1 MPVNLASPGV
11 VIREVDLT
19 LGNVSTSNESVGAIV
34 SPFSRGPVD
43 EPVLIASENQLLETF
58 GEPSST
64 DRQYEG
70 WLTISSYLA
79 YGGVVQVVRSDNDKI
94 ANAYIGTSV
103 TGIKI
108 NSLEDYESRG
118 YDENVIPG
126 ITYAAR
132 NPGSWSNGTLVATI
146 DSQADQIL
154 SVTGLSTLPVAPI
167 LGNGVLQFI
176 DNPVPGAGTTSSAR
190 GYLKGI
196 VSGVNTITDTVQVKV
211 LGFKAGEPIVLNPA
225 DQDGLDY
232 TDVDYQQGGTYR
244 FEAAPSTGFST
255 ERGIR
260 FFDLAGFTTSTTVTS
275 AIDWFDQQEVRINRS
290 TSVSWNQLANRPG
303 TTAFGRNRD
312 SRFDEVHV
320 VVFDATGEVTGNA
333 GTILEKSIGLSK
345 ATDGEFSVG
354 SPSYWRKYL
363 ANNSD
368 YVFGGS
374 EPIDTVSVNFA
385 EDVGNGFSTSF
396 NGEWDQQARNIS
408 FDCVGNPAAG
418 AGSSATNTLEGGKNY
433 DGLEDLNK
441 EGALKVSVGD
451 VAAGYDNFESD
462 DELAVDFLLMGSG
475 AYSELEVQ
483 QLANKLISIA
493 EQRKDAL
500 AFISPYRGSQ
510 VTDSGAGASVS
521 LSSDE
526 ITQRVIDFYSTVGSS
541 SYAIFDSGYK
551 YTFDRFADKFRFIP
565 LNGDIAG
572 CCARTDQIAFPWFSP
587 AGTTRGAVLNG
598 ARLAYNPTQLQRDRL
613 YSARIN
619 PVVFATDVGGIV
631 LFGDKTGLSASSAF
645 DRVNVRRLFIYME
658 DAIGAA
664 AKDQLFEFN
673 DEVTRTNFVNIVE
686 PFLRD
691 IESKRGITDFVV
703 VCDETNN
710 TPAVIDRNEFVAD
723 IFVKPARSI
732 NFIGLT
738 FVATR
743 TGVSFDEIV
752 GNV

>member
-43 EPVLIASENQLLETF
+43 EPVLITSENQLLETF

-79 YGGVVQVVRSDNDKI
+79 YGGVVQVVRSDNENI
-94 ANAYIGTSV
+94 TNAYIGTSV
-103 TGIKI
+103 SGIKI
-108 NSLEDYESRG
+108 NSIEDYESRG
-118 YDENVIPG
+118 YDENIIPG

-132 NPGSWSNGTLVATI
+132 NPGSWSNGTLVAAI
-146 DSQADQIL
+146 DSRADQIL
-154 SVTGLSTLPVAPI
+154 TVVGLSTLPVPI
-167 LGNGVLQFI
+167 EVGNGVLQFI
-176 DNPVPGAGTTSSAR
+176 DNPIPGAGTTSSAR

-196 VSGVNTITDTVQVKV
+196 VSGIDSTTDTVEVKV
-211 LGFKAGEPIVLNPA
+211 LGFRPGEPEVLDPA
-225 DQDGLDY
+225 DQDGLGF
-232 TDVDYQQGGTYR
+232 TDVDYQQGGTYQY
-244 FEAAPSTGFST
+244 EAADSDGFIT
-255 ERGIR
+255 VDGVR
-260 FFDLAGFTTSTTVTS
+260 FFDIAGFTTSPSVS
-275 AIDWFDQQEVRINRS
+275 VAQDWFDQQEVRINRS
-290 TSVSWNQLANRPG
+290 TSVGWNALANRPN
-303 TTAFGRNRD
+303 TTSFGRNRGA
-312 SRFDEVHV
+312 RFDEVHV

-333 GTILEKSIGLSK
+333 GTILEKNIGLSK
-345 ATDGEFSVG
+345 ATDAEFSVG
-354 SPSYWRKYL
+354 SPSYWRKYI

-368 YVFGGS
+368 YVFAGS
-374 EPIDTVSVNFA
+374 EPVGTVPC
-385 EDVGNGFSTSF
+385 GFEEGAGIGFNTSF
-396 NGEWDQQARNIS
+396 AGEWDQQARNVI
-408 FDCVGNPAAG
+408 FNGVGNPAAG
-418 AGSSATNTLEGGKNY
+418 VANSTTNTLEGGKNY
-433 DGLEDLNK
+433 DGGEDLNV

-462 DELAVDFLLMGSG
+462 DELDVDFLLMGS
-475 AYSELEVQ
+475 ASYSPLEAQ
-483 QLANKLISIA
+483 TLANKLISIA

-526 ITQRVIDFYSTVGSS
+526 ITQRVVDFYSTVASS

-631 LFGDKTGLSASSAF
+631 LFGDKTGLAASSAF
-645 DRVNVRRLFIYME
+645 DRINVRRLFIFME
-658 DAIGAA
+658 EAIGAA

-743 TGVSFDEIV
+743 SGVSFDEIV

>member
-19 LGNVSTSNESVGAIV
+19 LGNVSTSNESIGAIV

-43 EPVLIASENQLLETF
+43 EPVLITSENQLLETF

-79 YGGVVQVVRSDNDKI
+79 YGGVVQVVRSDNEELS
-94 ANAYIGTSV
+94 NAFVGTASS
-103 TGIKI
+103 IKI
-108 NSLEDYESRG
+108 NSLADYESRG
-118 YDENVIPG
+118 YDEFIIPG
-126 ITYAAR
+126 VTVAAR
-132 NPGSWSNGTLVATI
+132 NPGSWANGVLVAFI
-146 DSQADQIL
+146 DGQADQIL
-154 SVTGLSTLPVAPI
+154 NVPGISTSDVVPVLGDGI
-167 LGNGVLQFI
+167 LQYI
-176 DNPVPGAGTTSSAR
+176 EKETAGAGTTSIAQ
-190 GYLKGI
+190 GFLKGI
-196 VSGVNTITDTVQVKV
+196 ITGINTNTDDIQVKV
-211 LGFKAGEPIVLNPA
+211 LSFKPSDNPNENITSDDGFVE
-225 DQDGLDY
+225 
-232 TDVDYQQGGTYR
+232 VDYQQGGTWSYV
-244 FEAAPSTGFST
+244 ADGFRVYDSA
-255 ERGIR
+255 GI
-260 FFDLAGFTTSTTVTS
+260 TTVTEES
-275 AIDWFDQQEVRINRS
+275 SPRDWFDDQSVQLNRS
-290 TSVSWNQLANRPG
+290 TSVKWNQLANRPT
-303 TTAFGRNRD
+303 TTAFGQNR
-312 SRFDEVHV
+312 SARFDEFHV
-320 VVFDATGEVTGNA
+320 VIFDATGEVTGNA
-333 GTILEKSIGLSK
+333 GTILEKNIGISK
-345 ATDGEFSVG
+345 ATDAEFSVG
-354 SPSYWRKYL
+354 SPSYWRRYL

-368 YVFGGS
+368 YIFGGS
-374 EPIDTVSVNFA
+374 EPVGVVTCSF
-385 EDVGNGFSTSF
+385 EEGVGNGFTPETGG
-396 NGEWDQQARNIS
+396 NWDQPARNVN
-408 FDCVGNPAAG
+408 FFG
-418 AGSSATNTLEGGKNY
+418 AGNLAVSLEGGKNY
-433 DGLEDLNK
+433 DGGEDINST
-441 EGALKVSVGD
+441 GALEVSPGD
-451 VAAGYDNFESD
+451 IANGYDNFESD
-462 DELAVDFLLMGSG
+462 DELDIDFLLMGSASYDENG
-475 AYSELEVQ
+475 ARSI
-483 QLANKLISIA
+483 ANKLISIA
-493 EQRKDAL
+493 EQRKDTL

-510 VTDSGAGASVS
+510 ITDSGTGASVS

-526 ITQRVIDFYSTVGSS
+526 ITQRVIDYYSTIASS
-541 SYAIFDSGYK
+541 SFAIFDSGYK
-551 YTFDRFADKFRFIP
+551 FMFDRFADKFRFVP

-587 AGTTRGAVLNG
+587 AGTTRGAILNG
-598 ARLAYNPTQLQRDRL
+598 SRLAYNPTQLQRDRL

-631 LFGDKTGLSASSAF
+631 LFGDKTGLAASSAF
-645 DRVNVRRLFIYME
+645 DRINVRRLFIFME
-658 DAIGAA
+658 EAIGAA

-743 TGVSFDEIV
+743 SGVSFDEIV